1 MTKEEL
7 IERINDLEWEDFEAK
22 EARSELPKSIW
33 ETVGS
38 FSNTAGGWIVL
49 GLKQND
55 GEFEVSGVKNIEK
68 LELDFSNTL
77 SAKQKFNVLIRPVIK
92 KYHFADGDLLAFY
105 IPLSDKKPV
114 WFNNPD
120 NTFVRYGS
128 ADVRASKEEIDAMYR
143 DQAFGTKTAEIVPG
157 SSIGDLNFNSVD
169 NYRDYMARFN
179 KSLAY
184 NKLST
189 PDFLTKTAVL
199 VDDKLTYSGLLFF
212 GKQDK
217 IREHFFDFRID
228 LLEIPG
234 TSYSDST
241 VRYTYRLPEQ
251 ENLWEYYFALFE
263 RINQRIEKPFTLTR
277 EGFASE
283 DFPYLEAL
291 REATVNLLM
300 HADYF
305 SPAKPRVRVFANHI
319 EFFNP
324 GGLPKPLEIL
334 MASDISMPRNKIIA
348 KLFRLVKLAENAG
361 FGFDRMNNGWRSFS
375 NSLPE
380 YTAEKDFFV
389 VKFFFNPNITQ
400 QDNETNNK
408 TSNKTNK
415 TNNETNNNTGHIEEY
430 VKMLLGLMTNNPK
443 ITIRQLEK
451 ESGLTKSGVEWRI
464 NLLKKKGIIARSGSV
479 QSGKWEILQLNGFL
493 WSGENLKEEAT
504 KTRVKTDPK
513 LGKKLG
519 NGSEKT
525 VEKTVVKIKKGSEK
539 TVVKSSD
546 KMKKTVV
553 KTVGTKISIRA
564 KQIIDAIIENEN
576 ITREELAIK
585 TGLSI
590 RGVEYQL
597 DKLKKQ
603 HRIGRVGSDKGGYW
617 KIITDKN

>member
-33 ETVGS
+33 ETVSS

-49 GLKQND
+49 GLKQNN

-68 LELDFSNTL
+68 LELDFNNTL

-92 KYHFADGDLLAFY
+92 KYQFPEGDLLAFY

-157 SSIGDLNFNSVD
+157 SSIGDLNSNSVD

-189 PDFLTKTAVL
+189 PDFLTKTGVL

-217 IREHFFDFRID
+217 IFEHFTDFRID

-241 VRYTYRLPEQ
+241 VRYTYRLPKQ

-283 DFPYLEAL
+283 DFPYVEAL
-291 REATVNLLM
+291 REATVNMLM

-305 SPAKPRVRVFANHI
+305 SPAKPRVRVFTNHI

-324 GGLPKPLEIL
+324 GGLPKPLKIL

-408 TSNKTNK
+408 TSNETNNETNK
-415 TNNETNNNTGHIEEY
+415 TSNGTNNNTGHIEEY
-430 VKMLLGLMTNNPK
+430 VKMLLSLMTNNPK

-451 ESGLTKSGVEWRI
+451 QSGLTKSGVEWRI
-464 NLLKKKGIIARSGSV
+464 NLLKKKGIITRSGSA

-493 WSGENLKEEAT
+493 WSGENLKEDLT
-504 KTRVKTDPK
+504 KTKVKSAPG
-513 LGKKLG
+513 LGKKWG
-519 NGSEKT
+519 DN
-525 VEKTVVKIKKGSEK
+525 KGDVSEK
-539 TVVKSSD
+539 TVVKTETTRKTTQETTRKTED
-546 KMKKTVV
+546 RIMKILTMNPGASRK
-553 KTVGTKISIRA
+553 
-564 KQIIDAIIENEN
+564 
-576 ITREELAIK
+576 ELALALGDI
-585 TGLSI
+585 TED
-590 RGVEYQL
+590 GVKYQL
-597 DKLKKQ
+597 KNLKKQ
-603 HRIGRVGSDKGGYW
+603 GRIERIGPDKGGYW
-617 KIITDKN
+617 KINIPE